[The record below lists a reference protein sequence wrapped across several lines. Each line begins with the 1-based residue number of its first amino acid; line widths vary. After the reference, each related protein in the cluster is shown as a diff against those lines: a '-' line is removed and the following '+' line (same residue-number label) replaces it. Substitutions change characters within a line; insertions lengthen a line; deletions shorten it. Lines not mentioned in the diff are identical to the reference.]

1 VSVLQVP
8 GSGDLLEQKPEIE
21 ARVREAQAAESG
33 GIRDDLLRDLEP
45 YILRVASK
53 VCKRQ
58 ISKQDDEF
66 TIALVGLNEA
76 ISRYEPEQS
85 SSFLSFAYMVIHRR
99 LIDYYRHEKKHANQV
114 PLVPPNAK
122 ENEPH
127 HPEVVSRSFV
137 QYQEEE
143 LARARRLE
151 VKHFSQCLER
161 FGIKM
166 SELVKASP
174 KHRDT
179 REHLLEIA
187 SRIVADK
194 DLLRDFYEQVK
205 PGKELASRIG
215 LHRRTLQR
223 HRKYLV
229 ALTVVLVEDLPLMQ
243 EYLGLSSGKKGGLLL
258 CERES

>member
-1 VSVLQVP
+1 MQVP
-8 GSGDLLEQKPEIE
+8 GSGELLEQIPEIE

-33 GIRDDLLRDLEP
+33 GTREDLLKDLEP

-53 VCKRQ
+53 VCKRP

-66 TIALVGLNEA
+66 TIALIGLNEA
-76 ISRYEPEQS
+76 ISCYESEQS

-99 LIDYYRHEKKHANQV
+99 LVDYYRHEKKHANQV

-122 ENEPH
+122 ENDLQY
-127 HPEVVSRSFV
+127 PEVVSRSFA
-137 QYQEEE
+137 QYREEE
-143 LARARRLE
+143 LTRARRLE
-151 VKHFSQCLER
+151 VLHFSQCLER

-166 SELVKASP
+166 SDLVKSSP

-194 DLLRDFYEQVK
+194 DLLSDFYEQVK
-205 PGKELASRIG
+205 PGKELADRIG

-229 ALTVVLVEDLPLMQ
+229 ALTVVLVEDLPLIR